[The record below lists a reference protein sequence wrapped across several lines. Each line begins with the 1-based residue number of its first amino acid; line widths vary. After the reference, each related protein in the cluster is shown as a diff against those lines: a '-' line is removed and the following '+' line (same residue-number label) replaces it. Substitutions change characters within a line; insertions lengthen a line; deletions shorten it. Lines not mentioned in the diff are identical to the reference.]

1 MGALFSL
8 IAGYYYWGPAMFGLK
23 YNKVLAE
30 VHYWLL
36 FVSVN
41 IIFLPMHFL
50 GLNGMPRRIP
60 QYPDAFVGWNIVSSW
75 GSIMS
80 VISVLIGLYSVLVQL
95 TNGENEREEIQVT
108 PDYLESNNTRDVRDS
123 DLELITSRPAQY
135 HTFSE
140 LPILIQQI

>member
-1 MGALFSL
+1 
-8 IAGYYYWGPAMFGLK
+8 MFGLK

-60 QYPDAFVGWNIVSSW
+60 QYPDAFVGWNVVSSW

-135 HTFSE
+135 HTFPCTKPE
-140 LPILIQQI
+140 IGDLGL

>member
-1 MGALFSL
+1 
-8 IAGYYYWGPAMFGLK
+8 MFGLK
-23 YNKVLAE
+23 YN
-30 VHYWLL
+30 
-36 FVSVN
+36 
-41 IIFLPMHFL
+41 FL

-60 QYPDAFVGWNIVSSW
+60 QYPDAFVGWNVVSSW